1 MSGSAVLGG
10 AVGFSRASAAA
21 QDDSAPE
28 RLGYSIVQGGATA
41 AVAAGVGA
49 FAWKSR
55 DVLSSA
61 AWGTAKGIGE
71 STSRSLGRAFQAKGF
86 TGILS
91 HPLTMA
97 GFGAVAGGLI
107 GSKLSDD
114 PIKGGYQHAVFV
126 NLGLGADFDERPR
139 RARNRRSPT
148 PPGDLDKRHA
158 EMALVHSLKNCRGH
172 RPGNLVF
179 SHRIIEYSDIAFA
192 DRAFVHPTSG
202 KIRDAV
208 ASRAKMGFLSQT
220 MSSRQR
226 VANIASGCRE

>member
-1 MSGSAVLGG
+1 MPRFSPATLAVMSGSAVLGG

-114 PIKGGYQHAVFV
+114 PIKGAAAGAAIGGMTTLAARGVTKAWGGAPWYAKAAMVAVAAVGAGTATRAFTHEDSYAAEDHAVSD
-126 NLGLGADFDERPR
+126 GLGDYETEPGVR
-139 RARNRRSPT
+139 RRMNSMNATGDVVFGLHSRR
-148 PPGDLDKRHA
+148 H
-158 EMALVHSLKNCRGH
+158 
-172 RPGNLVF
+172 
-179 SHRIIEYSDIAFA
+179 
-192 DRAFVHPTSG
+192 
-202 KIRDAV
+202 
-208 ASRAKMGFLSQT
+208 
-220 MSSRQR
+220 
-226 VANIASGCRE
+226 